1 MSIYGQVNVVK
12 PLYNYIYQENSL
24 IKKIKSFN
32 ITRLEY
38 REYL

>member
-1 MSIYGQVNVVK
+1 MSIYGQENMMK

-24 IKKIKSFN
+24 IKKIKLFN
-32 ITRLEY
+32 ITWLEY